1 MPPKRGGDKANI
13 DLTSEQ
19 EIDMDELGGFFGN
32 EPMNIDIPQSD
43 SDDDNDEFDSNG
55 VAVLSREYM
64 NKLRG
69 KIPATMEVKSE
80 DQNIVGNFF
89 GWHGLNMLDTAES
102 NKAFADLLAR
112 SNSDNL
118 SRHLPIGDEFLKKG
132 ALMNVKKA
140 FDRIAANTLIA
151 PGDAA
156 KMRAAIRGAYISGL
170 ASDDTTERMTSK
182 AIDEAISIDPDSDG
196 GMRTQGMYQ
205 EAIDSLLRGFLD
217 IPFEQGDED
226 SKAVD
231 RKHSKLKN
239 KLLYL
244 IRMVGG
250 PGELNADVPQLDM
263 GKLDERLQLMLKAYG
278 LDLDD
283 FKAVYAADMAEEA
296 ENEERKN
303 KNKSKK
309 KGTGTKERRKG
320 KGKGGGKESRKK
332 EAISEEKI
340 KEMFDAM
347 IKARNE
353 FENENVNM
361 GEKEEIKRKEM
372 VKANELFRN
381 AMSIENMSGYSY
393 KTEVNEFMK
402 KLVEDVK
409 HFGGDK
415 SLLLARL
422 EVIRSHLE
430 NDRKDRSEVDFR
442 FRSLYNLNTVNEAI
456 AGVTSGTIKGQKEM
470 REFFDK
476 KADEFASRPEIQK
489 ELKRVRNEESEKIRI
504 EKEKREEEENRQLR
518 NMFGAKTIATVAE
531 LQQMVGNLSRA
542 TLGRREEILS
552 DIEQKVE
559 KEMKKLNPETAEITS
574 PIMKT
579 FLDFVTAAIQRP
591 EFTAPEK
598 GKLLNMRDN
607 IYGRIIEERAEKKWI
622 TLEHQLNKVGG
633 DSSKAARIGVA
644 YTELYDLAN
653 DYPEII
659 FNARFMNI
667 ENLMAQEMMKYNS
680 ADYIKLLEFKE
691 KRIQETRKIFESG
704 RLKTLESFINSLESR
719 YSERETTDIE
729 RIDMLKFAKN
739 FMINNKTSSKFPLS
753 KESYLDQNEVTF
765 NNGMAILDKREMDV
779 RNNLS
784 KRFRKELDLIYSMSV
799 DGIEKLKMVG
809 NKQSELNKFRSYFSD
824 YDDKYLQT
832 MYNQIRA
839 DIYKEREE
847 IAITEKH
854 KQTKKGIETETAL
867 ETSKRLIQNLEKEP
881 YKAIEYIDNVGRMI
895 EAKKDPAYNFVL
907 DYLIAQKKNFQNRIA
922 AERTVFVQKGVRD
935 ILDSDM
941 YVGDKLKRLKAI
953 KKDTM
958 DFYMQNRFVE
968 KDLMHIDASV
978 INNAIRT
985 IEGNIKDDF
994 RNQIAES
1001 VETEKIREEE
1011 EEKKESTPIPTPT
1024 PISEEKKKEPTPP
1037 PVPPKE
1043 KKKSESEVHLPISEI
1058 VLPPPLK
1065 EKEKGEEDKEY
1076 VREKKEKKEEKFVVG
1091 KNEEGI
1097 AAVLSSDED
1106 SDAEVPEN
1114 MRDYIVLRGASEEPR
1129 EIPEHEREY
1138 IVLDADELPS
1148 QPKGQRGKKR
1158 ALTEYL
1164 ESERFKGQDIEDVR
1178 VASRYSAEAQNEL
1191 RYLREYGKIISKE
1204 DFKEQDK
1211 RIGEIKKEKKNKYQT
1226 LSFYP
1231 ELSGSDVVKNMTSI
1245 MELGD
1250 ISSDFLKEMYA
1261 DYQSSYGNVVNS
1273 VEVDTYAS
1281 EKMNKDLAKLSTSLP
1296 ITNTMRTSIVDY
1308 VMGKSNKV
1316 FSQIKNRDYLQIVDY
1331 LVKSSK
1337 AKLALINAEEVIG
1350 LERMHELDKEAAKTK
1365 KILKNR
1371 VKKENKLQTRDAEKL
1386 IKAQT
1391 RNVLGKIIDYQ
1402 RKGKTEKVTEV
1413 YLKYEMLRELVSLM
1427 NTRVKNPGYIETTSY
1442 INFLHDKYME
1452 NSI

>member
-1 MPPKRGGDKANI
+1 MKPVLFPQQINSQPALPPGDVGRIPQLRKNDINSQPALAAAVENVKNFQIPRGADSLPGLRVGDEGKGNPVMPLKRGGDKANI

-19 EIDMDELGGFFGN
+19 EIDMDELGDFL
-32 EPMNIDIPQSD
+32 EM
-43 SDDDNDEFDSNG
+43 
-55 VAVLSREYM
+55 SRWILIYRNRNLM
-64 NKLRG
+64 MGMVNSIVMVFQL
-69 KIPATMEVKSE
+69 EVKSE
-80 DQNIVGNFF
+80 DQDIVGNFF
-89 GWHGLNMLDTAES
+89 GWHGLNKLDTAES
-102 NKAFADLLAR
+102 NKAFADYLAR
-112 SNSDNL
+112 SNADNIT
-118 SRHLPIGDEFLKKG
+118 RHLPFGDEFLKKG
-132 ALMNVKKA
+132 ALLNVKKA
-140 FDRIAANTLIA
+140 FDRLAENTLIA

-156 KMRAAIRGAYISGL
+156 KMRTAIRGAYISGL

-182 AIDEAISIDPDSDG
+182 AIDEVIAIDPDSDG
-196 GMRTQGMYQ
+196 GMRTQEMYQ

-217 IPFEQGDED
+217 IPLDQGDKD
-226 SKAVD
+226 AKTVD
-231 RKHSKLKN
+231 RRHSKLKN

-244 IRMVGG
+244 IRLVGG
-250 PGELNADVPQLDM
+250 PGELKAEFFDIDTFAVLLNIFKDEPNFSPKIFRNFYNHYLGISQLDM
-263 GKLDERLQLMLKAYG
+263 GKLDEQLQLLLKSYG

-283 FKAVYAADMAEEA
+283 FKAVYTADMAEEA

-309 KGTGTKERRKG
+309 KGPKKRKPPTPSPSTTPPPPPPPPPSGGSGQGPKPGPGSSGSQSKPAEQTSDSSGKKQEQEQKKEEKEKEEEKKVERR
-320 KGKGGGKESRKK
+320 EV
-332 EAISEEKI
+332 ISEEKM
-340 KEMFDAM
+340 KEMLDTM

-542 TLGRREEILS
+542 TTVRREEILS

-667 ENLMAQEMMKYNS
+667 ENLMAQEMMKYSS

-704 RLKTLESFINSLESR
+704 RLKTLE
-719 YSERETTDIE
+719 
-729 RIDMLKFAKN
+729 
-739 FMINNKTSSKFPLS
+739 
-753 KESYLDQNEVTF
+753 
-765 NNGMAILDKREMDV
+765 EMDV

-784 KRFRKELDLIYSMSV
+784 KRFRKELDLIYNMSV

-824 YDDKYLQT
+824 YDDKYLQS
-832 MYNQIRA
+832 MYNQIRS

-854 KQTKKGIETETAL
+854 KQTKKGVEIETTVLTAL
-867 ETSKRLIQNLEKEP
+867 ESSKRLIQNLEKEP
-881 YKAIEYIDNVGRMI
+881 YKAIEYIDNVGRTI
-895 EAKKDPAYNFVL
+895 EAKKDPAYYFVL
-907 DYLIAQKKNFQNRIA
+907 DYLSAQKKNFQNRIA
-922 AERTVFVQKGVRD
+922 AERTR
-935 ILDSDM
+935 ILESDM

-968 KDLMHIDASV
+968 K
-978 INNAIRT
+978 
-985 IEGNIKDDF
+985 
-994 RNQIAES
+994 
-1001 VETEKIREEE
+1001 
-1011 EEKKESTPIPTPT
+1011 
-1024 PISEEKKKEPTPP
+1024 
-1037 PVPPKE
+1037 
-1043 KKKSESEVHLPISEI
+1043 
-1058 VLPPPLK
+1058 
-1065 EKEKGEEDKEY
+1065 
-1076 VREKKEKKEEKFVVG
+1076 
-1091 KNEEGI
+1091 
-1097 AAVLSSDED
+1097 
-1106 SDAEVPEN
+1106 
-1114 MRDYIVLRGASEEPR
+1114 
-1129 EIPEHEREY
+1129 
-1138 IVLDADELPS
+1138 
-1148 QPKGQRGKKR
+1148 
-1158 ALTEYL
+1158 
-1164 ESERFKGQDIEDVR
+1164 
-1178 VASRYSAEAQNEL
+1178 
-1191 RYLREYGKIISKE
+1191 
-1204 DFKEQDK
+1204 
-1211 RIGEIKKEKKNKYQT
+1211 
-1226 LSFYP
+1226 
-1231 ELSGSDVVKNMTSI
+1231 GS
-1245 MELGD
+1245 
-1250 ISSDFLKEMYA
+1250 YA
-1261 DYQSSYGNVVNS
+1261 
-1273 VEVDTYAS
+1273 
-1281 EKMNKDLAKLSTSLP
+1281 
-1296 ITNTMRTSIVDY
+1296 
-1308 VMGKSNKV
+1308 
-1316 FSQIKNRDYLQIVDY
+1316 
-1331 LVKSSK
+1331 
-1337 AKLALINAEEVIG
+1337 
-1350 LERMHELDKEAAKTK
+1350 H
-1365 KILKNR
+1365 
-1371 VKKENKLQTRDAEKL
+1371 
-1386 IKAQT
+1386 
-1391 RNVLGKIIDYQ
+1391 
-1402 RKGKTEKVTEV
+1402 
-1413 YLKYEMLRELVSLM
+1413 
-1427 NTRVKNPGYIETTSY
+1427 
-1442 INFLHDKYME
+1442 
-1452 NSI
+1452 